1 MYIYLYIYIQIF
13 LDDFYVQ
20 VIPFKLGKSK
30 NFFEEKKYKAK
41 SVHEARSS
49 KMQII
54 LLYFSKQ
61 TKFLMTYFLFF
72 RARPLTDLSHARIV
86 RVSPLMQLHVGYQN
100 RGKWGSVGLNK
111 CWPKICA
118 KFI

>member
-1 MYIYLYIYIQIF
+1 MYIYLYIYIKIF

-61 TKFLMTYFLFF
+61 TKFLMTYFSFF

-100 RGKWGSVGLNK
+100 RGK
-111 CWPKICA
+111 
-118 KFI
+118 